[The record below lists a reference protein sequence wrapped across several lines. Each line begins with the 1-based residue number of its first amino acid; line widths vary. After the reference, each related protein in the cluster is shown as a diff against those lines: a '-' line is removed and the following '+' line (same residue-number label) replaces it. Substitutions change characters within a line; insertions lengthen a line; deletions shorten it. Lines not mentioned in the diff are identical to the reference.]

1 MEEKHRAQKL
11 QEWREQQAQIRV
23 NLESA
28 KPQPSASIVPGASP
42 APRPERSEER
52 VQAQADPSPKPAHLN
67 SSLTTSNRRVTQR
80 APPHFPRHASR
91 PNPQRR
97 FLRRTRTQLTPQ
109 SMAIGTEPAFLSKPK
124 RWGSGETERSL
135 VFRRLGDAKN
145 EERLVCLR
153 FLQEAQHLLLDWW
166 FTRKFGK
173 PSWRVRSRFR
183 VVPFAFTAGLS
194 VPPKRV
200 SRDPFPVLSAIPRS
214 FLDAPGSGAGYVD
227 HPDEPS
233 RAFLSGRCIR
243 GNEAQSSFQ
252 PFGWSVRISL
262 LDATQHGVSTTYQE
276 GGAGRPFVVLP
287 VPLPTPFDWPV
298 AARYLVVWAIF
309 S

>member
-1 MEEKHRAQKL
+1 M
-11 QEWREQQAQIRV
+11 
-23 NLESA
+23 
-28 KPQPSASIVPGASP
+28 
-42 APRPERSEER
+42 
-52 VQAQADPSPKPAHLN
+52 
-67 SSLTTSNRRVTQR
+67 
-80 APPHFPRHASR
+80 
-91 PNPQRR
+91 
-97 FLRRTRTQLTPQ
+97 
-109 SMAIGTEPAFLSKPK
+109 
-124 RWGSGETERSL
+124 
-135 VFRRLGDAKN
+135 
-145 EERLVCLR
+145 RLVCLR

-173 PSWRVRSRFR
+173 PSWRVRSRSR

-194 VPPKRV
+194 APPKRV

-276 GGAGRPFVVLP
+276 SGCRPPFRGVTSAITDAIRLAGCGAIPCCVGHILLIAGALVCVVL
-287 VPLPTPFDWPV
+287 VLIKVVFDR
-298 AARYLVVWAIF
+298 AEARDKTEKDDK
-309 S
+309 